1 MWQYF
6 CSLQNNVYLTICGIQ
21 SCSWLNVQF
30 YHWLILLDK
39 PEGTTLTTSA
49 ADNTITQDDTVT
61 FTCQV
66 TAAKPQVSR
75 YIFSLNDTTIVKDS
89 NGSQYTIN
97 NVQRSQHYGNYKCL
111 PSNDVGDGPE
121 ASVILNVNGE
131 YDHCLLYDFCGFS
144 FSLVNRYSTFVSS
157 WSNLWGFLI
166 SCFFSCNPAGERWW
180 GVIVNSCAVWLPTCI
195 FNATVCVRCIFL

>member
-1 MWQYF
+1 M
-6 CSLQNNVYLTICGIQ
+6 
-21 SCSWLNVQF
+21 
-30 YHWLILLDK
+30 ILLDK

-89 NGSQYTIN
+89 VGSQYTIN
-97 NVQRSQHYGNYKCL
+97 NVQRSQHYGKYKCV

-121 ASVILNVNGE
+121 ATMILNVNGE
-131 YDHCLLYDFCGFS
+131 YDHCLLYDFSLF
-144 FSLVNRYSTFVSS
+144 FLVN
-157 WSNLWGFLI
+157 LI
-166 SCFFSCNPAGERWW
+166 
-180 GVIVNSCAVWLPTCI
+180 
-195 FNATVCVRCIFL
+195 